1 MTRLFGFLALAI
13 LAGRAGCSRG
23 EEPARAPRGVSSRAH
38 PCRPGE
44 GLAGRPDALDHSSA
58 PADGQQVA
66 SPLFPFQCAVARLRR
81 LSLLKTASTRV
92 TPTLQTKHPCTSHA
106 HGPC

>member
-38 PCRPGE
+38 PGGPSRGS
-44 GLAGRPDALDHSSA
+44 AGRPD
-58 PADGQQVA
+58 
-66 SPLFPFQCAVARLRR
+66 PL
-81 LSLLKTASTRV
+81 T
-92 TPTLQTKHPCTSHA
+92 
-106 HGPC
+106 